1 MATVSRNSRLIT
13 RHLLN
18 SREWCVALIMVKF
31 FVDRVAAGTAHGF
44 GLFDY
49 AQKKEVT
56 SRCTLNPDG
65 KLSLNF
71 LTMKC
76 FRFAF
81 HHTDVKLSLSLPCR
95 LDWNI
100 RHPYF

>member
-1 MATVSRNSRLIT
+1 MATVSRNNPLIT
-13 RHLLN
+13 RHLL
-18 SREWCVALIMVKF
+18 SSGEWFVALIMVKF
-31 FVDRVAAGTAHGF
+31 FADRVAAGTAHGF

-65 KLSLNF
+65 KLALNF

-76 FRFAF
+76 FRFRI
-81 HHTDVKLSLSLPCR
+81 S
-95 LDWNI
+95 
-100 RHPYF
+100 

>member
-18 SREWCVALIMVKF
+18 SREWFVALIMVKF

-65 KLSLNF
+65 KLSLNYEVF
-71 LTMKC
+71 QILHFIIPM
-76 FRFAF
+76 
-81 HHTDVKLSLSLPCR
+81 
-95 LDWNI
+95 
-100 RHPYF
+100 